1 MTAED
6 LAPELPE
13 PSAVPRRIGA
23 ALLRPFS
30 SLHGN
35 PGFRALLLSNIA
47 FFGGTWTLSFV
58 LGWMV
63 FQETGSTILVAV
75 FTTVRLLPLLL
86 GPISGVISD
95 RMDRKRLLVIAC
107 ILAITTVVVL
117 GGLALVGLASFGVL
131 TAGGLLVGLAHSPS
145 QPARA
150 ALVAGKVP
158 AAQLSNANALNAMAM
173 NTTLMIGPAVG
184 GLTISAFAAPAALW
198 IGSLWFV
205 ASLIALRGVHGG
217 YIAPETPHGSVWR
230 MLAAGVRAIVRL
242 PVVPAVLLI
251 TIAVNT
257 MIWSIHQGFM
267 PVFAKDMRLDA
278 AGLGLLLTGFG
289 LGGIVGSLV
298 IAAIGD
304 FRWKGA
310 VFVCGIAGMSVCWI
324 LFALARPPALAA
336 AIFVAAGLISSVFG
350 VLQNT
355 LMLSATPPGL
365 QGRAMGLQELAIGA
379 QPIAALAIG
388 AAAQVIG
395 IAATTVISAGLLL
408 LFLAAMALASPALMR
423 YHGTAGA

>member
-1 MTAED
+1 MTVEERPA
-6 LAPELPE
+6 A
-13 PSAVPRRIGA
+13 RRNRFA
-23 ALLRPFS
+23 TALLRPFS

-35 PGFRALLLSNIA
+35 REFGALLLSNIT
-47 FFGGTWTLSFV
+47 FFGGMWMLTFV

-63 FQETGSTILVAV
+63 FEETGSTVLVAV

-95 RMDRKRLLVIAC
+95 RMDRRRLLVIAC
-107 ILAITTVVVL
+107 SLAIAAAVAL
-117 GGLALVGLASFGVL
+117 GALAMAGFGSFAVL
-131 TAGGLLVGLAHSPS
+131 TAGGLVLGLAHSPS

-158 AAQLSNANALNAMAM
+158 ADQLSNANALNAMAM
-173 NTTLMIGPAVG
+173 NTTLMLGPAVG
-184 GLTISAFAAPAALW
+184 GLCVSAFGSPTALW
-198 IGSLWFV
+198 IGALWFA
-205 ASLIALRGVHGG
+205 ASLIALRGVRGG
-217 YIAPETPHGSVWR
+217 YSAPETPHGSILR
-230 MLAAGVRAIVRL
+230 MLGDGFQAIVRL

-251 TIAVNT
+251 TVVTNT

-267 PVFAKDMRLDA
+267 PVFGKDMHLDA

-298 IAAIGD
+298 IAALGD
-304 FRWKGA
+304 FPRKGA

-324 LFALARPPALAA
+324 LFALAPTTPIAA
-336 AIFVAAGLISSVFG
+336 VAFIVAGLVSSVFG

-355 LMLSATPPGL
+355 LMLSATPPAL

-379 QPIAALAIG
+379 QPIAALVIG
-388 AAAQVIG
+388 AVAQVIG
-395 IAATTVISAGLLL
+395 IAMTTVISASLLI
-408 LFLAAMALASPALMR
+408 LFLAVMALVVPTLMR
-423 YHGTAGA
+423 YHGTGDV